1 MPIPTMNS
9 VAARLT
15 GELLTR
21 GIPLDDDRYVD
32 ASADSAQGEDA
43 SATEPGFEIAQSMG
57 IALLG
62 LVVAAAFA
70 TALETLGVDIIS
82 RIRTEIGL

>member
-1 MPIPTMNS
+1 MFIAAM
-9 VAARLT
+9 ARLST
-15 GELLTR
+15 YYL
-21 GIPLDDDRYVD
+21 
-32 ASADSAQGEDA
+32 SALQSQHDHEPPSSGPR
-43 SATEPGFEIAQSMG
+43 SEPGFEIAQSMG

-70 TALETLGVDIIS
+70 TALQSLGVDVID